1 MRNINDLLNENNF
14 FKNLGVG
21 RYQSTKKW
29 IEDNK
34 DVLSEYYFNVNDDGT
49 ITIKNDSYRTDIMV
63 LQRYHVVQ
71 LANFKNVKPN
81 LLRIPSFITING
93 YLNPLVSPC
102 YLYQLEFDDIESSG
116 LSEVTNKSLLVEACK
131 LSESDINYLI
141 SNKNLETIQFNTI
154 YDLSGNLKLNCD
166 NKKLQSFD
174 MSKVDIT
181 NLSLNLTLGNNS
193 VLRLSNME
201 SLKSIKGTAK
211 GCTKVMLNNIKFI
224 TDAKTF
230 ITTDDFK
237 KFLKIFKDCKIFY
250 INGSRVEMVDG
261 KWKVTKK

>member
-49 ITIKNDSYRTDIMV
+49 ITIKNNSIKTDVMV
-63 LQRYHVVQ
+63 LQRYHVYHLNQ
-71 LANFKNVKPN
+71 STKPD

-116 LSEVTNKSLLVEACK
+116 LSEVTNKSLLVEGCK

-141 SNKNLETIQFNTI
+141 SNKNFETIQFDTLF
-154 YDLSGNLKLNCD
+154 DLSGSLKLNCD
-166 NKKLQSFD
+166 NKKLQSFE

-224 TDAKTF
+224 SDAKTF
-230 ITTDDFK
+230 ITTDNFK
-237 KFLKIFKDCKIFY
+237 EFLKIFKDCKIFY

>member
-1 MRNINDLLNENNF
+1 MKNINDLLNENNF

-34 DVLSEYYFNVNDDGT
+34 DIISEYYLIVNDDGT
-49 ITIKNDSYRTDIMV
+49 ITIKNESYKNDVMV
-63 LQRYHVVQ
+63 IQRYHVFRLSQ
-71 LANFKNVKPN
+71 NTKPD

-93 YLNPLVSPC
+93 YTNPLTNPC
-102 YLYQLEFDDIESSG
+102 YLYQSEFDDIESSG
-116 LSEVTNKSLLVEACK
+116 LSELTNKSLFVEGCK

-141 SNKNLETIQFNTI
+141 SNKNFETIQFDTLF
-154 YDLSGNLKLNCD
+154 DLSGSLKLNCD
-166 NKKLQSFD
+166 NKKLQSFE
-174 MSKVDIT
+174 MSKVGIT

-201 SLKSIKGTAK
+201 SLKSIKGTVK

-250 INGSRVEMVDG
+250 INGSRVEMVDK

>member
-34 DVLSEYYFNVNDDGT
+34 DIFSEYYFNVNDDGT
-49 ITIKNDSYRTDIMV
+49 ITIKNESYKSDVMV
-63 LQRYHVVQ
+63 LQRYHVFRLNQ
-71 LANFKNVKPN
+71 NTKPD

-93 YLNPLVSPC
+93 YTNPLTNPC
-102 YLYQLEFDDIESSG
+102 YLYQSEFDDIESSG
-116 LSEVTNKSLLVEACK
+116 LSELTNKSLLVEECK

-141 SNKNLETIQFNTI
+141 SNKNLETIQFDTLF
-154 YDLSGNLKLNCD
+154 DLSGNLKLNCD

-174 MSKVDIT
+174 MSKVGIT

-211 GCTKVMLNNIKFI
+211 GCTKVMLSNIKFI
-224 TDAKTF
+224 SDAKIF
-230 ITTDDFK
+230 IATDNFK
-237 KFLKIFKDCKIFY
+237 KILKIFKDCKIFY

>member
-29 IEDNK
+29 VEDNK
-34 DVLSEYYFNVNDDGT
+34 DKLSEYYFDINDDGT
-49 ITIKNDSYRTDIMV
+49 ITIRNDSVKTDVMV
-63 LQRYHVVQ
+63 FQRYHVFRVNQNAKPQ
-71 LANFKNVKPN
+71 L
-81 LLRIPSFITING
+81 LHIPSFITING
-93 YLNPLVSPC
+93 YSNPLSNPC
-102 YLYQLEFDDIESSG
+102 YLYQLEFEDIESSG
-116 LSEVTNKSLLVEACK
+116 ISSMTNKSLLVESCK

-141 SNKNLETIQFNTI
+141 SNKNLETIQFDTLF
-154 YDLSGNLKLNCD
+154 DLSGNLKLNCD
-166 NKKLQSFD
+166 NKKLQSFE
-174 MSKVDIT
+174 MSKVGIT
-181 NLSLNLTLGNNS
+181 NLSLNFTFGNNS

-211 GCTKVMLNNIKFI
+211 GFTKVMLSNIKFI

-237 KFLKIFKDCKIFY
+237 KFSKTFPNAKVFY